1 MDLKSYKN
9 GDESWSLMIWV
20 TLKNLNRL
28 KCNLVIQAQMPAM
41 IYYTNHMVS
50 LLVKLTAIF
59 PRSLSS
65 LLYGSKFFVLLT
77 LFFFP
82 FWNMHEVWGLL
93 FFYCRLCSLN
103 STCWPFTIDRGCFCI
118 PNQEKRT
125 INGLVAH
132 LSSKACMKVH
142 DASRALPRM
151 LSVDILP
158 KFDYGPKVSSIHP
171 PMNMKGIMLIILLL
185 ISL

>member
-77 LFFFP
+77 LFFFSLSGTCMRCGVCYS
-82 FWNMHEVWGLL
+82 FTAGFVLL
-93 FFYCRLCSLN
+93 IA
-103 STCWPFTIDRGCFCI
+103 P
-118 PNQEKRT
+118 
-125 INGLVAH
+125 
-132 LSSKACMKVH
+132 
-142 DASRALPRM
+142 
-151 LSVDILP
+151 VD
-158 KFDYGPKVSSIHP
+158 H
-171 PMNMKGIMLIILLL
+171 LLL
-185 ISL
+185 TGDVSVSPTKRKEQLMDLWPTYQAKLAWKCMMRRGHCQECFLLIFCPSLIMAQKFPQFTHRWTWKV